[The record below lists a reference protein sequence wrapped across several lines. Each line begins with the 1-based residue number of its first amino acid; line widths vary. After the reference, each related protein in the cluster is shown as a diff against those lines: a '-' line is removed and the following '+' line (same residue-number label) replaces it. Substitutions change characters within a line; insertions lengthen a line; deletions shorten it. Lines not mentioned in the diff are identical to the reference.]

1 MTQEERGE
9 MGVRAK
15 KMIQQKVSLPN
26 MIENFRNTCL
36 HILSAQT
43 STTDACFQ
51 NGGHV
56 MLRKLKGHE

>member
-1 MTQEERGE
+1 